1 MSRYKRKY
9 LSNRSIDVIV
19 PFFSSPFCCT
29 AICIG
34 YTNYS
39 RVYWI
44 IFLAITSGLVIYW
57 VRELKKMIRVEY
69 SKPVQKDIEGKGWF
83 YDLIK
88 KQ

>member
-1 MSRYKRKY
+1 
-9 LSNRSIDVIV
+9 
-19 PFFSSPFCCT
+19 
-29 AICIG
+29 
-34 YTNYS
+34 
-39 RVYWI
+39 
-44 IFLAITSGLVIYW
+44 VIYW